1 MKKILEE
8 LGSRDRIAICGH
20 ERPDGDC
27 VGACMGMYLYLKKML
42 PEAVVDV
49 YLEQPADIFNC
60 IGQIGSIRTAYEECA
75 PYDVCIVIDTNAD
88 RIGVAGRCFE
98 TAARTVNIDHHIS
111 NPKGCGTVN
120 YINPQ
125 ASSASELVYELLE
138 EEQIDEPIAMA
149 LYIGIIH
156 DTGVFKYSNTT
167 PHTMEIAGKLIGYGF
182 DFTKLIDE
190 TFYEKS
196 YLQNQILG
204 RALLESV
211 LFMGGRCIVSGVDR
225 KTMDFY
231 NVGPKDL
238 DGISSQLLTIRGVEC
253 AMFLYQTG
261 QQEYKVSLRSSEKV
275 DVAAVA
281 SFFGGGGHRRAARC
295 TMRGTY
301 HDCINNLSLY
311 IERQLQGAARE
322 TECV

>member
-42 PEAVVDV
+42 PEAAVDV

-60 IGQIGSIRTAYEECA
+60 IDQIGSIRTAYEACA
-75 PYDVCIVIDTNAD
+75 LYDVCIVIDTNAD
-88 RIGVAGRCFE
+88 RIGVAGCCYE
-98 TAARTVNIDHHIS
+98 TAAKTINIDHHIS

-120 YINPQ
+120 YINPK

-167 PHTMEIAGKLIGYGF
+167 PHTMEIAARLIGYGF

-211 LFMGGRCIVSGVDR
+211 LFMDGRCIVSGVDR

-231 NVGPKDL
+231 NVEPKDL

-281 SFFGGGGHRRAARC
+281 SFFGGGGHRRAAGC

-311 IERQLQGAARE
+311 IERQLRGAARE

>member
-8 LGSRDRIAICGH
+8 LGSRDRIAVCGH

-60 IGQIGSIRTAYEECA
+60 IDGIGSILTEYDENRQ
-75 PYDVCIVIDTNAD
+75 YDVCIVIDTAAD
-88 RIGVAGRCFE
+88 RIGVAKQCFE
-98 TAARTVNIDHHIS
+98 TAAKTVNIDHHIS
-111 NPKGCGTVN
+111 NAGGCGTVN
-120 YINPQ
+120 YTDPK
-125 ASSASELVYELLE
+125 ASSASELVFELLDGE
-138 EEQIDEPIAMA
+138 GIDEPVAKA
-149 LYIGIIH
+149 LYIGMIH

-167 PHTMEIAGKLIGYGF
+167 PHTLEIAAKLIGYGF

-190 TFYEKS
+190 TFYEKT

-204 RALLESV
+204 RALLESI
-211 LFMGGRCIVSGVDR
+211 LFMDGRCIVSGVDR
-225 KTMDFY
+225 KTMEFY

-238 DGISSQLLTIRGVEC
+238 DGIVSQLLTIRGVEC
-253 AMFLYQTG
+253 AIFMYQTG
-261 QQEYKVSLRSSEKV
+261 PQEYKVSLRSSEKV
-275 DVAAVA
+275 NVAAVA
-281 SFFGGGGHRRAARC
+281 SFFGGGGHMRAAGC

-311 IERQLQGAARE
+311 IERQLQSADCPAE
-322 TECV
+322 

>member
-1 MKKILEE
+1 
-8 LGSRDRIAICGH
+8 
-20 ERPDGDC
+20 
-27 VGACMGMYLYLKKML
+27 
-42 PEAVVDV
+42 
-49 YLEQPADIFNC
+49 
-60 IGQIGSIRTAYEECA
+60 
-75 PYDVCIVIDTNAD
+75 
-88 RIGVAGRCFE
+88 
-98 TAARTVNIDHHIS
+98 
-111 NPKGCGTVN
+111 
-120 YINPQ
+120 
-125 ASSASELVYELLE
+125 
-138 EEQIDEPIAMA
+138 
-149 LYIGIIH
+149 
-156 DTGVFKYSNTT
+156 
-167 PHTMEIAGKLIGYGF
+167 MEIAARLIGYGF

-211 LFMGGRCIVSGVDR
+211 LFMDGRCIVSGVDR

-231 NVGPKDL
+231 NVEPKDL

-281 SFFGGGGHRRAARC
+281 SFFGGGGHRRAAGC

-311 IERQLQGAARE
+311 IERQLRGAARE